1 MTAMPNAFPHDDGEI
16 QPVLP
21 EMVVVSVG
29 TDHHPFDRLI
39 DWTVD
44 WAKDH
49 RSVKMVIQ
57 RGTATAPKAID
68 THELIPHDEL
78 RELFSSATVVVSH
91 GGPST
96 VMDARM
102 AGKYPVVVPRDPARG
117 EHVDEHQMRFAHH
130 LAKHELARLALTQ
143 EEFRQALDAGLD
155 NPSLF
160 SIPRQ
165 DASATAGVIRFGEV
179 VDDLLGIKTKIQLSK
194 LDGIEQREAERR
206 AGEDRR
212 EQDQNHRAQDD

>member
-1 MTAMPNAFPHDDGEI
+1 MTTVPDPFPHDDGHL
-16 QPVLP
+16 PSAMP

-39 DWTVD
+39 DWTVR
-44 WAKDH
+44 WAEDH

-57 RGTATAPKAID
+57 RGTAKAPKSMD

-130 LAKHELARLALTQ
+130 LAKHELARLAST
-143 EEFRQALDAGLD
+143 EDEFRAALDAGLD

-160 SIPRQ
+160 TIPRQ
-165 DASATAGVIRFGEV
+165 DTTATAGVIRFGEV
-179 VDDLLGIKTKIQLSK
+179 VDDLLGITTKIRLSE

-206 AGEDRR
+206 AGERRR
-212 EQDQNHRAQDD
+212 EQDKNNG